1 MTDIIDLIVFLV
13 FSAYFAVTYVGSL
26 IAGCACL
33 VAGLWRDEPLKT
45 RLELLAM
52 AAVLYGFAYFIW
64 TIGS

>member
-1 MTDIIDLIVFLV
+1 MTDIIDLIVFLI

-26 IAGCACL
+26 IAGCSCL
-33 VAGLWRDEPLKT
+33 VAGLWRGEPLKT